1 MTAYMPEIDLGDA
14 AERIRRFI
22 EHRDGRI
29 AQIMRMHGAKI
40 NAKAAML
47 TPVDKGFLRAANQ
60 YKVEPSVDAVTLI
73 MENRMIYARYQHDYP
88 HNHTQPNVT
97 DHFIEIPFKAQI
109 PLLVEDIINNDIK
122 EVTS

>member
-1 MTAYMPEIDLGDA
+1 MSVYMPEIDLGDA

-29 AQIMRMHGAKI
+29 AQILRNHGAKI
-40 NAKAAML
+40 EAKAAIL
-47 TPVDKGFLRAANQ
+47 TPVDKGFLRAANAS
-60 YKVEPSVDAVTLI
+60 KVEPSVDAVTLI
-73 MENRMIYARYQHDYP
+73 IENRMIYARYQHDYP

-97 DHFIEIPFKAQI
+97 DHFIQIPFEAEIPLI
-109 PLLVEDIINNDIK
+109 VEEIIGKDIQ